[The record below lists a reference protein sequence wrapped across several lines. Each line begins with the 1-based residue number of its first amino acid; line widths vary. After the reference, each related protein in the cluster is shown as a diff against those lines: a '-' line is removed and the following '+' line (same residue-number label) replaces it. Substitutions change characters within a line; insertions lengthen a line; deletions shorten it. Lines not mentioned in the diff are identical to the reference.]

1 MDFGYSKINKEVMMN
16 WLKALSGRDTK
27 VQAQMLPKT
36 TYQSLRG
43 NKVEINKQLKRAAP
57 LYFIIDK
64 ISRETS
70 RSTFILNEA
79 KYRFTFHYGL
89 D

>member
-1 MDFGYSKINKEVMMN
+1 MN

-27 VQAQMLPKT
+27 VQAQILPRT

-64 ISRETS
+64 I
-70 RSTFILNEA
+70 
-79 KYRFTFHYGL
+79 
-89 D
+89 